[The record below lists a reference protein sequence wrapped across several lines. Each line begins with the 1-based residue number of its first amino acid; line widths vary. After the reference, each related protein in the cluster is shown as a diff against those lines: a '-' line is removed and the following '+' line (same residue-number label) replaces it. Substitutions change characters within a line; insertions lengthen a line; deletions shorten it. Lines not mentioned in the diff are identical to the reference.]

1 MRRTRI
7 PAVLPMLLCCLP
19 AAHAT
24 DTALPS
30 TPQEV
35 RELAEAGK
43 SFRGAALTGMDL
55 AALRCAGLDLRGTNW
70 ARADL
75 RGAAFS
81 GVNLAGASLDEA
93 IARGATFID
102 CDMVGVTMRHAD
114 LSGALFRGVQLAGAD
129 LAGSKLH
136 GAEFEGAMYSRTGGR
151 HTGAIAVALATLA
164 AAEPQ
169 VGASPWTPPLAAG
182 LSGDAFAF
190 VYNTA
195 DARQWPLA
203 PFTESPVRAAMAAAG
218 HDVTALFDLSATK
231 AADALVEALQG
242 GKICLLPV
250 SLVGEEMQG
259 GDLRQAFWAAALT
272 MNDIERPARAVLLI
286 PPFGRRE
293 YVPAQLADRWAGP
306 WPTLAPAGA
315 ERSEARH
322 PLYVI
327 SRGEAPRA
335 PRDAVLAALRQ
346 GAMIINDRRT
356 YGALVPGVPGLE
368 RLAEDLNRAARS
380 GDVQLVSAL
389 AAWDGTPRRLLI
401 SARRQA
407 AEFLEQAA
415 GVMLPMERPDMARA
429 AALYRNEADILANS
443 FPALKTDATL
453 TMEETR
459 ARYARAA
466 GVISEVAH
474 IEAAAARVFVEI
486 AGR

>member
-1 MRRTRI
+1 MRRIRV
-7 PAVLPMLLCCLP
+7 PLVLLLLPCSLP
-19 AAHAT
+19 AAHAA
-24 DTALPS
+24 DTELPT
-30 TPQEV
+30 TPAEV

-43 SFRGAALTGMDL
+43 SFRGAALAGMDL
-55 AALRCAGLDLRGTNW
+55 AALRSSGLDLRGTNW

-75 RGAAFS
+75 RGASFS
-81 GVNLAGASLDEA
+81 AVNLAGASLDEA
-93 IARGATFID
+93 IARGARFVD
-102 CDMVGVTMRHAD
+102 CEMVGVTMRHAD

-129 LAGSKLH
+129 LAGSRLH
-136 GAEFEGAMYSRTGGR
+136 GAEFDGVMYSRTGGR
-151 HTGAIAVALATLA
+151 HTSAIAVALATLA
-164 AAEPQ
+164 AAEPE
-169 VGASPWTPPLAAG
+169 VGVSPWTPPLAAG

-218 HDVTALFDLSATK
+218 HDVTALFDLSAARATE
-231 AADALVEALQG
+231 ALVEALQG
-242 GKICLLPV
+242 GKVCLLPL
-250 SLVGEEMQG
+250 SLAGEEIQG
-259 GDLRQAFWAAALT
+259 ADLKQAFWAAAVT
-272 MNDIERPARAVLLI
+272 MNDIERPARAVLLV

-322 PLYVI
+322 PMYVI
-327 SRGEAPRA
+327 SRGEAPRP
-335 PRDAVLAALRQ
+335 PREAVLAALRH
-346 GAMIINDRRT
+346 ATAIVNDRRT

-415 GVMLPMERPDMARA
+415 DVMLPMERPDMARA
-429 AALYRNEADILANS
+429 AALYRNEVDILANR

-466 GVISEVAH
+466 GVISEVAR
-474 IEAAAARVFVEI
+474 IEAAAARVFTEI
-486 AGR
+486 AG